1 MPEPHTSSSI
11 RRARLVSLL
20 LDGPRERTPLEVV
33 QWFGAMQAQDVASG
47 HWSLGVRCAG
57 ATEADVLAAFERRA
71 LVRTWPMRGTIHLV
85 AAEDVGWLLA
95 LTGVRALSGSVRR
108 REQLGLSDADA
119 DRAVAA
125 LDTALAGGKV
135 LSRAQALAA
144 IVDAGVDTSGQR
156 GYHLLWYAAQT
167 GVVCIGPQRG
177 TDQTFVRL
185 DDWAPQ
191 QRAFSRE
198 DSLVELL
205 LRYVRGHGP
214 VGLRDFAGWS
224 GLTLKDARAAAAGNA
239 GRLVPLTDD
248 TEALWAT
255 CELADRLRGDDID
268 PGPVVAL
275 PGFDELILGYKD
287 RGLHVPDGAMDAVV
301 PGGNGMFRSTLVSDG
316 VVAATWTRT
325 LRSKRVHVT
334 VEPLRPLTTH
344 ESAAARRSLEQ
355 YAAFLG
361 RELRLTTTG
370 D

>member
-1 MPEPHTSSSI
+1 M
-11 RRARLVSLL
+11 
-20 LDGPRERTPLEVV
+20 DVV

-57 ATEADVLAAFERRA
+57 AAETDVLAAFERRE
-71 LVRTWPMRGTIHLV
+71 LVRTWPMRGTIHIV
-85 AAEDVGWLLA
+85 AAEDVRWLLA
-95 LTGVRALSGSVRR
+95 LAGVRALTGSNRR
-108 REQLGLSDADA
+108 REQLGLTLADA

-125 LDTALAGGKV
+125 LDSALTGGQV
-135 LSRAQALAA
+135 LSRTQALAA

-156 GYHLLWYAAQT
+156 GYHLLWHAAQT

-185 DDWAPQ
+185 EDWAPK
-191 QRAFSRE
+191 QRSFDRE
-198 DSLVELL
+198 DALAELL

-224 GLTLKDARAAAAGNA
+224 GLTLNDARAAAASNA

-248 TEALWAT
+248 AEALWAT
-255 CELADRLRGDDID
+255 SDLADLLRDGGLA

-301 PGGNGMFRSTLVSDG
+301 PGGNGMFRSTVVIDG

-325 LRSKRVHVT
+325 LRSKRVDVT
-334 VEPLRPLTTH
+334 VEPLRPLTTS
-344 ESAAARRSLEQ
+344 ESAGARDSLEQ

-361 RELRLTTTG
+361 RELRLTTVG